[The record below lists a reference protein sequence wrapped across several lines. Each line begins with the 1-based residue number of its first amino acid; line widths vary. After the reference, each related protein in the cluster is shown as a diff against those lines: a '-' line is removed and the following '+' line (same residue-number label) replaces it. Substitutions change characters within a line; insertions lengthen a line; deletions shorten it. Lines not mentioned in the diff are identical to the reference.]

1 MKTKDKKL
9 VVFSYL
15 YSLFRG
21 MGIDI
26 KGDKNKFGDYE
37 VPSTKTFNSE
47 PDKPLTNG
55 VMGGL
60 WVRGSHSQKFK
71 LGKILSAITDY
82 QDFEIEKFVDK
93 WKARYTIGNVD
104 VEITYDLYWAYNKAH
119 SDNGEIGNSC
129 MVGKGCYMTMYEGLG
144 VKVAYILSDNCI
156 QARCL
161 LWDDL
166 IVDTSDEIK
175 GYDRIYFSNKN
186 YEIAL
191 RNWCQAQ
198 GYYDIYKNP
207 DGYTIRTKKDLCGMT
222 FGTLPYVDTLNGV
235 NAEGNLTNYDSSQ
248 GKLINTDGSYDYNN
262 RVDFV
267 LLDGYY
273 SDYEEDD
280 DEDFG
285 EDIDYAYDS
294 YRDNLLMEA
303 NNAI

>member
-9 VVFSYL
+9 VIFSYL
-15 YSLFRG
+15 YNLFRD

-26 KGDKNKFGDYE
+26 EGNKNRFGDYE

-55 VMGGL
+55 VRGGL
-60 WVRGSHSQKFK
+60 WIRGSHSQKFDTDFEVLTPLTNTVSRRQKIK

-93 WKARYTIGNVD
+93 WKARYAIGNVD

-166 IVDTSDEIK
+166 IVDTSAEIK
-175 GYDRIYFSNKN
+175 GYDRIY
-186 YEIAL
+186 
-191 RNWCQAQ
+191 
-198 GYYDIYKNP
+198 
-207 DGYTIRTKKDLCGMT
+207 
-222 FGTLPYVDTLNGV
+222 
-235 NAEGNLTNYDSSQ
+235 
-248 GKLINTDGSYDYNN
+248 
-262 RVDFV
+262 
-267 LLDGYY
+267 
-273 SDYEEDD
+273 
-280 DEDFG
+280 
-285 EDIDYAYDS
+285 
-294 YRDNLLMEA
+294 
-303 NNAI
+303 